1 MPWFRRGR
9 GGRGERVGLV
19 EERGCVGEC
28 VTWFWQRVFGLERIV
43 D

>member
-1 MPWFRRGR
+1 MPWFRRGW
-9 GGRGERVGLV
+9 GGLV

-28 VTWFWQRVFGLERIV
+28 VTWFWQRVSGLGRIV